1 MKKIITVLC
10 VALLCCMVLTA
21 CSSPVTFQTS
31 GASYDVAEITS
42 SNEVS
47 GMAPGS
53 GNTFLVVKLGTAEN
67 SLDDAQ
73 ASFLPAGGTP
83 SYVTDGTTLYPCKA
97 IAFQS
102 DGSRVQTVLV
112 YEVPLDWANAKE
124 FSLGGNDF
132 SPVALKK

>member
-53 GNTFLVVKLGTAEN
+53 GNTFLVVKSSVRL
-67 SLDDAQ
+67 
-73 ASFLPAGGTP
+73 
-83 SYVTDGTTLYPCKA
+83 K
-97 IAFQS
+97 
-102 DGSRVQTVLV
+102 TVLTTRRHR
-112 YEVPLDWANAKE
+112 
-124 FSLGGNDF
+124 SLLPGERL
-132 SPVALKK
+132 PT